1 MGLPGISQLSFLGL
15 GDPPPCLQASSLL
28 VPSRRGSAQ
37 LRTGSR
43 PSLRYLLILSLG
55 CALGKTGLT
64 WSSLWAFGLSCSST
78 FSQLLVAG
86 GAEWAVVNSGRTL
99 GGCGAS
105 SLLWAGAQEV
115 GNECVRSRE

>member
-1 MGLPGISQLSFLGL
+1 MCFGKDRLDMEQPVGIWPFL
-15 GDPPPCLQASSLL
+15 
-28 VPSRRGSAQ
+28 
-37 LRTGSR
+37 
-43 PSLRYLLILSLG
+43 
-55 CALGKTGLT
+55 
-64 WSSLWAFGLSCSST
+64 FFN

-86 GAEWAVVNSGRTL
+86 GAEWAVVNSGRTP

>member
-1 MGLPGISQLSFLGL
+1 MPGTSQLSFLGL

-28 VPSRRGSAQ
+28 VPGRRVSAQ

-43 PSLRYLLILSLG
+43 PSLSCLLILSLG
-55 CALGKTGLT
+55 CALGMTGLT

-86 GAEWAVVNSGRTL
+86 GAEWELSTL
-99 GGCGAS
+99 GGPGWVWGFS
-105 SLLWAGAQEV
+105 TMGWGT
-115 GNECVRSRE
+115 GSRE